1 MTATLAPPLPA
12 PPTLDRYRDVQF
24 RDATVEAVDEAEG
37 TILLRA
43 APYNVEAEIGD
54 GLWESFAPAT
64 FARAADAPH
73 RCKLLFNHSTV
84 PGYHLIG
91 HAKTVEDRPDGVW
104 VRAKFSNTAAG
115 MEARE
120 LTTDGTLDQC
130 SVEFRAIPAWYRVA
144 RRRDGLHVLHTRAHL
159 QGVALVPHGA
169 YGDAA
174 FVASVRD
181 ADTDRRREQIIAHL
195 RSLGG

>member
-1 MTATLAPPLPA
+1 MTVTDTDI
-12 PPTLDRYRDVQF
+12 PTRIDRYDVVQF
-24 RDATVEAVDEAEG
+24 RDAEVASVDADEG

-43 APYNVEAEIGD
+43 APYNQEAEIAPE
-54 GLWESFAPAT
+54 LFESFAPGT

-73 RCKLLFNHSTV
+73 RVKLFMDHTNV
-84 PGYHLIG
+84 GGHLIG
-91 HAKTVEDRPDGVW
+91 HARTVEERPDGVW

-115 MEARE
+115 QEARE
-120 LTTDGTLDQC
+120 LAGDGTLDQC
-130 SVEFRAIPAWYRVA
+130 SVEFRALPAWYRVTK
-144 RRRDGLHVLHTRAHL
+144 RRDGLHIVHARAHL

-169 YGDAA
+169 YGDGA

-181 ADTDRRREQIIAHL
+181 ADSDRRREAIIAHL